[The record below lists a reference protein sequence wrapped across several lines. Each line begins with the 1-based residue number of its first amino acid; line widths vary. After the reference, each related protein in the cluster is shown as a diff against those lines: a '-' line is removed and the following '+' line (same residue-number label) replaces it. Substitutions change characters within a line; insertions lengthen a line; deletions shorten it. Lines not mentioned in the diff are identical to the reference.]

1 MEKYDAWLES
11 AQNLQLPRYNEL
23 TEIPLYLDQIL
34 EFTNDKLSD
43 IFAFDDTIL
52 TQAMINN
59 YVKQKAMPAPEKK
72 RYSKDH
78 LVYIIAIT
86 ILKQIMNIN
95 HITRGVEKIVELY
108 GLEDGYN
115 IFIAYVEES
124 MRFTISEVYDKPD
137 HFNDYETGLMA
148 VPLKAATLAFAG
160 KLLADYSFKNLVLK
174 EKE

>member
-1 MEKYDAWLES
+1 
-11 AQNLQLPRYNEL
+11 
-23 TEIPLYLDQIL
+23 
-34 EFTNDKLSD
+34 
-43 IFAFDDTIL
+43 
-52 TQAMINN
+52 
-59 YVKQKAMPAPEKK
+59 
-72 RYSKDH
+72 
-78 LVYIIAIT
+78 
-86 ILKQIMNIN
+86 MNIN

-115 IFIAYVEES
+115 MFVAYVEES